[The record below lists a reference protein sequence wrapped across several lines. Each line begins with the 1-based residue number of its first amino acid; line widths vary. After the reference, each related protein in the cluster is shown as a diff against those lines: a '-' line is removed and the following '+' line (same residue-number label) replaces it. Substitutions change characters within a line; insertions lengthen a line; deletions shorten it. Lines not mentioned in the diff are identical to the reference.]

1 MAYSK
6 LGDDWLLG
14 ADGMR
19 WRRAARVILMR
30 FPAAWPNAAAGGC
43 ATTAP
48 EPELLMVR
56 GHDADDPGRSW
67 WFTVGGGIDAGESA
81 REAALREVREETG
94 IILTDADLIGPV
106 ITRDAIFDFKTE
118 TCRQLEDFYAAVV
131 PHQAD
136 HDATSAAWTEQE
148 HELLDE
154 LKWLTPSQLKAQRLA
169 YYPPELPDIATRLA
183 AQLASTGWDGRVV
196 SLGERVEQ
204 WATMPGAGWDG
215 QVINLGTQDDDQLGR
230 T

>member
-1 MAYSK
+1 MVYSK
-6 LGDDWLLG
+6 LGDDWLVG

-30 FPAAWPNAAAGGC
+30 FPLGSAAALNGRC
-43 ATTAP
+43 PTSDQ

-56 GHDADDPGRSW
+56 GHDYDDPERSW

-81 REAALREVREETG
+81 RQAALREVREETG
-94 IILTDADLIGPV
+94 IILAEADLIGPV
-106 ITRDAIFDFKTE
+106 ITRDAIFDFKNE
-118 TCRQLEDFYAAVV
+118 TCRQLEEFYAAIV
-131 PHQAD
+131 PQQAD
-136 HDATSAAWTEQE
+136 HNASNAAWTDQE

-154 LKWLTPSQLKAQRLA
+154 LAWLTPRQLKAQSLA

-183 AQLASTGWDGRVV
+183 AQLTSTGWDGQAV
-196 SLGERVEQ
+196 SLGERIEQ
-204 WATMPGAGWDG
+204 WAAAPTTGWDG
-215 QVINLGTQDDDQLGR
+215 QVIDLGTQDDDNRGR